1 MQETWQ
7 RYIPRDWVFPLVLAL
22 FVGVAVWFGRSIHD
36 FLLPSADTVT
46 VPSFVGQ
53 TLKDA
58 QNEIPRLKLASAV
71 ISHGT
76 SDRYPKGVVMNQQP
90 EAGSSVRQGRQIS
103 FVVSDGIL
111 ARLMPDLRYQSMR
124 EVNLD
129 LARAQLQLGNIT
141 YARSD
146 VVPENHVIEQVPAPL
161 TNVGQGDK
169 VDLTVSKG
177 GAPSL
182 RVPNFVGMQIDEARA
197 AAAKAGIKL
206 GQIVWTP
213 LGSSGPVHGQVARQM
228 PDPGANVSSYDPV
241 SLQVSAGPNESG
253 YIVRQVHVL
262 VAIPVPEGAQL
273 GPQMKVRISVTDETG
288 SYNFYNA
295 YAQPGQ
301 KLDFTVTAIGTSV
314 VDLFINDALIG
325 ETRLGVE
332 PGELYNTKPT
342 PGAT

>member
-22 FVGVAVWFGRSIHD
+22 FVGILVWFGRSIHD

-46 VPSFVGQ
+46 VPSFVGE

-58 QNEIPRLKLASAV
+58 QNEIHRLKLASTV

-103 FVVSDGIL
+103 FILSDGIL
-111 ARLMPDLRYQSMR
+111 ARLMPDLRYQSLR

-146 VVPENHVIEQVPAPL
+146 VVPDSHVISQVPAPL
-161 TNVGQGDK
+161 QNVSQGDK
-169 VDLTVSKG
+169 VDLVVSKG
-177 GAPSL
+177 GAAML
-182 RVPNFVGMQIDEARA
+182 RVPSFVGMQIDDARTA
-197 AAAKAGIKL
+197 ATKAGIKL

-213 LGSSGPVHGQVARQM
+213 LGSAGPVRGQVTRQV
-228 PDPGANVSSYDPV
+228 PDAGTSVSSYDPV
-241 SLQVSAGPNESG
+241 SLQVSAGPSESG

-262 VAIPVPEGAQL
+262 VSIPVPEGSDL
-273 GPQMKVRISVTDETG
+273 GPQEKVRISVSDETG
-288 SYNFYNA
+288 SYDLYDA

-314 VDLFINDALIG
+314 VDLFINDQLIA
-325 ETRLGVE
+325 ESRLGTE
-332 PGELYNTKPT
+332 SGT
-342 PGAT
+342 P